1 MGRGE
6 GWGVQLRHRA
16 EALGTAAQNVRAALP
31 WLQST
36 PHGTEPPPGLP
47 FHPSRYD
54 DGLCHAV
61 GVGHSGAVTGLQV
74 SPDGSRVVSVGAE
87 GGIFVWNYRR
97 PPLLPEAGA

>member
-1 MGRGE
+1 
-6 GWGVQLRHRA
+6 
-16 EALGTAAQNVRAALP
+16 
-31 WLQST
+31 
-36 PHGTEPPPGLP
+36 
-47 FHPSRYD
+47 
-54 DGLCHAV
+54 V